1 MKSRGDKKGC
11 FHFPFC
17 GLLYLYCIMMHHQLH
32 TKLCKDMYDKMKKS
46 LEERK
51 DEKMSVTEHKKQAPK
66 EVRCKIVTISD
77 TRTEETDKSGQLL
90 HELLKEAGHTV
101 TSYEIVKDDKE
112 SIQQAVLAGYHREDV
127 DVVLTNGGTGITKRD
142 VTIEAVSALLDKEIV
157 GFGELFRMISYLED
171 IGSSAM
177 LSRAIGGTIG
187 RKVVFSMPGSSG
199 AVRLAMNK
207 LILPELGHITFELHR
222 Q

>member
-1 MKSRGDKKGC
+1 
-11 FHFPFC
+11 
-17 GLLYLYCIMMHHQLH
+17 
-32 TKLCKDMYDKMKKS
+32 
-46 LEERK
+46 
-51 DEKMSVTEHKKQAPK
+51 MSVTEHKKQAPK

-77 TRTEETDKSGQLL
+77 TRMEETDKSGQLL

-142 VTIEAVSALLDKEIV
+142 VTIEAVSVLLDKEIV

-187 RKVVFSMPGSSG
+187 RKVVFSMPGSSE

>member
-1 MKSRGDKKGC
+1 
-11 FHFPFC
+11 
-17 GLLYLYCIMMHHQLH
+17 
-32 TKLCKDMYDKMKKS
+32 
-46 LEERK
+46 
-51 DEKMSVTEHKKQAPK
+51 MSVTEHKKQAPK
-66 EVRCKIVTISD
+66 EVRCKIITISD

-90 HELLKEAGHTV
+90 HTLLKEAGHIV

-142 VTIEAVSALLDKEIV
+142 VTIEAVSALLHKEIV

-187 RKVVFSMPGSSG
+187 RKIVFSMPGSSG

>member
-1 MKSRGDKKGC
+1 
-11 FHFPFC
+11 
-17 GLLYLYCIMMHHQLH
+17 
-32 TKLCKDMYDKMKKS
+32 
-46 LEERK
+46 
-51 DEKMSVTEHKKQAPK
+51 MSVIEHKKQAPK
-66 EVRCKIVTISD
+66 KVRCKIVTVSD

-90 HELLKEAGHTV
+90 KELLVEAGHTV
-101 TSYEIVKDDKE
+101 MAYEIVKDDKE
-112 SIQQAVLAGYHREDV
+112 EIRQAVLSGYHQEDV

-142 VTIEAVSALLDKEIV
+142 VTIEAVSSLLDKEIV

-171 IGSSAM
+171 IGSAAM

>member
-1 MKSRGDKKGC
+1 M
-11 FHFPFC
+11 
-17 GLLYLYCIMMHHQLH
+17 
-32 TKLCKDMYDKMKKS
+32 
-46 LEERK
+46 
-51 DEKMSVTEHKKQAPK
+51 
-66 EVRCKIVTISD
+66 
-77 TRTEETDKSGQLL
+77 
-90 HELLKEAGHTV
+90 LKEAGHKV

-112 SIQQAVLAGYHREDV
+112 SIQQAVLAGYHKEDV